1 VPWKITL
8 LIAAAIAISY
18 FDRQTLPV
26 AIAAIQRDIPIS
38 NSQFSQLQATFLVA
52 YALMYA
58 GGGKLIDVM
67 GTRKGYAAVMV

>member
-1 VPWKITL
+1 MPWKITL

-38 NSQFSQLQATFLVA
+38 NSQFSQLQAAFCDSV
-52 YALMYA
+52 
-58 GGGKLIDVM
+58 GKFEAWL
-67 GTRKGYAAVMV
+67 AARPQG

>member
-1 VPWKITL
+1 VLTARGSL
-8 LIAAAIAISY
+8 L
-18 FDRQTLPV
+18 RQAVSARLV
-26 AIAAIQRDIPIS
+26 RVSLES

-52 YALMYA
+52 YAIMYA